1 MVFNK
6 PYPSNIHRTVTE
18 GQTIILDCTDL
29 LQSFRHVI
37 QGKDQFRWL
46 KEHHMLGSSSQ
57 LIFKADKST
66 QGSYKCLARA
76 GIAGEQVVVMM
87 RKTVHITVESEPP
100 ATVHLYEVYLLHSI
114 QSHPAV

>member
-1 MVFNK
+1 M
-6 PYPSNIHRTVTE
+6 
-18 GQTIILDCTDL
+18 DCSDL

-46 KEHHMLGSSSQ
+46 KEHRMLGSSSQ
-57 LIFKADKST
+57 LIIKADKST

-76 GIAGEQVVVMM
+76 AIAGEQVLVMM

-100 ATVHLYEVYLLHSI
+100 VLCFYMKYISFTLYRAILQYKGSGL
-114 QSHPAV
+114 